1 MAALNAMRT
10 MLQRIGLSA
19 AASQV
24 IVDEQGLDS
33 LNEIRLL
40 TDDEIESLC
49 KVVRRPGGSTWLTP
63 TSPSGMSI
71 SAIMFSD
78 IFIRYN
84 SDCR

>member
-40 TDDEIESLC
+40 TDDEIESFARSFDDLEAPFPDPTWATHQSTT
-49 KVVRRPGGSTWLTP
+49 PGLRSTFALR
-63 TSPSGMSI
+63 I
-71 SAIMFSD
+71 I
-78 IFIRYN
+78 
-84 SDCR
+84 